1 MNMKRLLKF
10 AAATLL
16 GMSLN
21 AQAANLDV
29 TFTNDFGSLSN
40 PVNEIFLWMDPGAAT
55 LSIRGF
61 AGSMRSWTS
70 QTVVPSQAFR
80 LSGLDVTAPSTG
92 SFTARFNFSGP
103 VRNAPS
109 FSFQW
114 AEVFFDG
121 TLRHVAGSG
130 SLSYSGSASGTYTPS
145 AAFTHLN
152 STDIPNLA
160 PVPLPSSVVLLL
172 STLVFAPL
180 AKIERRK
187 QVS

>member
-1 MNMKRLLKF
+1 MKRLLKF
-10 AAATLL
+10 AATTLL

-21 AQAANLDV
+21 VQAGTVDV
-29 TFTNDFGSLSN
+29 TFTNDFGSLSS
-40 PVNEIFLWMDPGAAT
+40 PVNEIFLWMDPGAAS
-55 LSIRGF
+55 LSINRF
-61 AGSMRSWTS
+61 AGSMRAWTS
-70 QTVVPSQAFR
+70 LTLVTNQSFK
-80 LSGLDVTAPSTG
+80 LSGPSVTAPNTG

-103 VRNAPS
+103 VPRAPS

-121 TLRHVAGSG
+121 ALRHVAGSG
-130 SLSYSGSASGTYTPS
+130 TVSYSGGATNSFTGSPT
-145 AAFTHLN
+145 FTHLN

-160 PVPLPSSVVLLL
+160 AVPLPSSIVLLL

-187 QVS
+187 QSS